1 MGTFNGQLWMQVH
14 GCAALISLPLRLPL
28 IVSLDLS
35 RYRSPQHT
43 NSIYVIMTMVMWWW
57 WWSKLIL
64 SERVL
69 KWGGGSRG
77 QMDKIHTF
85 SLQFIS
91 VPELTLWW
99 ESLSVDLQD
108 VVFYYEDEMGEEGG
122 GGQMPHI
129 CIFAGY
135 WIPSE
140 WFLHGCGCQHFQSP
154 FDREI

>member
-1 MGTFNGQLWMQVH
+1 MGTFYGQLWVQVH

-43 NSIYVIMTMVMWWW
+43 HSSYVVMAMMMWWW

-69 KWGGGSRG
+69 KWGGEQGPNG
-77 QMDKIHTF
+77 QNTHFFPTIHF
-85 SLQFIS
+85 STWINALMGAFKCWF
-91 VPELTLWW
+91 TGCC
-99 ESLSVDLQD
+99 
-108 VVFYYEDEMGEEGG
+108 FYYEDEMGEEGG